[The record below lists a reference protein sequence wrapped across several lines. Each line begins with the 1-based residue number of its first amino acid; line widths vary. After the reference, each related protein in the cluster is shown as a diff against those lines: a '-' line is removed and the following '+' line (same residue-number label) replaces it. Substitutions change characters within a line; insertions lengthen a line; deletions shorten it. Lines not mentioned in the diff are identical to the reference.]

1 MKMIAIQ
8 PTISAQSILHR
19 YFGYS
24 SFRPL
29 QEDIIERICSNRDC
43 LVLMPTGGGKSLC
56 FQVPALLKSGTALVI
71 SPLLSLMKDQVDAL
85 CANGIEAATWN
96 SSTSIDEETYI
107 FEACRTGKMKLLYVS
122 PERLNTLLNKYLSD
136 IEWSLFAIDEAHCI
150 SNWGH
155 DFRPEYTNLLS
166 LKSKFPKIPII
177 ALTATADASTR
188 EDIIKQLNL
197 KDVQQF
203 IASFD
208 RPNLSLAI
216 RGEIKKEAKD
226 LEIVRFIQKRKNQSG
241 IIYCSSRQKTEDLSR
256 YLRNQGVLSEHYHAG
271 MEYQYRVRVQD
282 NFIHDRTNVICATI
296 AFGMG
301 IDKSDVRFV
310 IHYNLPNSLESYY
323 QEIGR
328 AGRDGMP
335 AETQLY
341 FSKSDF
347 SLQRKYALQS
357 GQIQLNLQKLGLL
370 KEFVESTS
378 CRRKLLLHY
387 FQESHPGKCGNCDS
401 CLKLNNHLHV
411 VYEQEEQSYSTN
423 ALWEYLK
430 NTRSILAKQE
440 RKPAYI
446 IFSDR
451 TLNEMLSIQPTSL
464 YSITEVIGMSE
475 TKFRKYGQTFFLEL
489 SRWYRNQGLS
499 QAKESVL
506 QSWLLLR
513 EGKSVN
519 EIANIRCL
527 SVGNIYQH
535 AEVLYRMEF
544 PLNTTVFLSEEKRKR
559 IDSMFYEFHHQGK
572 RKAIYDYFK
581 GEISYQEISFY
592 LITSVDS
599 L

>member
-1 MKMIAIQ
+1 MITIQ
-8 PTISAQSILHR
+8 PSISAQSVLHR

-56 FQVPALLKSGTALVI
+56 FQVPALLKSGTALVV

-85 CANGIEAATWN
+85 CANGIDAATWN
-96 SSTSIDEETYI
+96 SSTTADEEAYI
-107 FEACRTGKMKLLYVS
+107 FEACRIGTMKLLYVS
-122 PERLNTLLNKYLSD
+122 PERLHTLLNKYLID
-136 IEWSLFAIDEAHCI
+136 IDWSLFAIDEAHCI

-155 DFRPEYTNLLS
+155 DFRPDYTNLS
-166 LKSKFPKIPII
+166 ALKSKFPKVPII
-177 ALTATADASTR
+177 ALTATADVTTR
-188 EDIIKQLNL
+188 EDIVKQLNL
-197 KDVQQF
+197 NDAQQF

-216 RGEIKKEAKD
+216 RGEIKKEVKD
-226 LEIVRFIQKRKNQSG
+226 LEIVRFIQKRRNQSG

-256 YLRNQGVLSEHYHAG
+256 YLRNQGISSEHYHAG

-310 IHYNLPNSLESYY
+310 VHYNLPNSLESYY

-335 AETQLY
+335 AETLLY

-370 KEFVESTS
+370 KEFVESST

-387 FQESHPGKCGNCDS
+387 FQETHPGNCGNCDS
-401 CLKLNNHLHV
+401 CLQENNQLNV
-411 VYEQEEQSYSTN
+411 VYERDKKPYSKN
-423 ALWEYLK
+423 ALWEHLK
-430 NTRSILAKQE
+430 NTRSTLAKQE

-451 TLNEMLSIQPTSL
+451 TLNEMLSIQPTAL

-475 TKFRKYGQTFFLEL
+475 TKFRKYGQTFFIEL
-489 SRWYRNQGLS
+489 SRWYRNHEIS
-499 QAKESVL
+499 QPKESVL
-506 QSWLLLR
+506 LTWLLLR
-513 EGKSVN
+513 EGKSVD
-519 EIANIRCL
+519 EIADIRSL
-527 SVGNIYQH
+527 SQGNIYQH
-535 AEVLYRMEF
+535 AEVLYRIDYPFNKSM
-544 PLNTTVFLSEEKRKR
+544 FLTEVKRKKL
-559 IDSMFYEFHHQGK
+559 DSMIYEFNHQGK

-581 GEISYQEISFY
+581 GEITYPEISFY
-592 LITSVDS
+592 LISSVDS
-599 L
+599 I

>member
-1 MKMIAIQ
+1 MIAIH
-8 PTISAQSILHR
+8 TSISAQSVLHR

-56 FQVPALLKSGTALVI
+56 FQVPALLKSGTALVV

-85 CANGIEAATWN
+85 CANGIDAATWN
-96 SSTSIDEETYI
+96 SSTSADEEAYI
-107 FEACRTGKMKLLYVS
+107 FEACRNGTMKLLYVS
-122 PERLNTLLNKYLSD
+122 PERLHTLLNKYLFD
-136 IEWSLFAIDEAHCI
+136 IDWSLFAIDEAHCI

-155 DFRPEYTNLLS
+155 DFRPDYTNLS
-166 LKSKFPKIPII
+166 ALKSKFPKVPII
-177 ALTATADASTR
+177 ALTATADVNTR
-188 EDIIKQLNL
+188 EDIVKQLNL
-197 KDVQQF
+197 NDAQQF

-216 RGEIKKEAKD
+216 RGEIKKEVKD
-226 LEIVRFIQKRKNQSG
+226 LEIVRFIKKRKNQSG

-256 YLRNQGVLSEHYHAG
+256 YLRNQGISSEHYHAG

-310 IHYNLPNSLESYY
+310 IHYNLPNSIESYY

-370 KEFVESTS
+370 KEFVESTT

-387 FQESHPGKCGNCDS
+387 FQETHPGKCGNCDS
-401 CLKLNNHLHV
+401 CLQENNQFHLV
-411 VYEQEEQSYSTN
+411 FEGNEKNYSKN
-423 ALWEYLK
+423 GLWEHLK
-430 NTRSILAKQE
+430 NTRSALAKQE

-451 TLNEMLSIQPTSL
+451 TLNEMLSIQPIAL

-475 TKFRKYGQTFFLEL
+475 NKFRKYGQTFFIEL
-489 SRWYRNQGLS
+489 SRWYRNHEIS
-499 QAKESVL
+499 QPKESVL
-506 QSWLLLR
+506 LTWLLLR
-513 EGKSVN
+513 EGKSVD
-519 EIANIRCL
+519 EIADIRSL
-527 SVGNIYQH
+527 SQGNIYQH
-535 AEVLYRMEF
+535 AEVLYRIDY
-544 PLNTTVFLSEEKRKR
+544 PIDKSLFLSEVKRKKL
-559 IDSMFYEFHHQGK
+559 DSMFYEFNHQGK

-581 GEISYQEISFY
+581 GEITYPEISFY
-592 LITSVDS
+592 LISSVDS
-599 L
+599 I

>member
-1 MKMIAIQ
+1 MIAIH
-8 PTISAQSILHR
+8 PSISAQSVLHR

-56 FQVPALLKSGTALVI
+56 FQVPALLKSGTALVV

-96 SSTSIDEETYI
+96 SSTSADEEAYI
-107 FEACRTGKMKLLYVS
+107 FEACRNGTMKLLYVS
-122 PERLNTLLNKYLSD
+122 PERLHTLLNKYLID
-136 IEWSLFAIDEAHCI
+136 IDWSLFAIDEAHCI

-155 DFRPEYTNLLS
+155 DFRPDYTNLS
-166 LKSKFPKIPII
+166 ALKSKFPQVPII
-177 ALTATADASTR
+177 ALTATADVTTR
-188 EDIIKQLNL
+188 EDIVKQLNL
-197 KDVQQF
+197 NDAQQF

-216 RGEIKKEAKD
+216 RGEIKKEVKD
-226 LEIVRFIQKRKNQSG
+226 LEIVRFIQKRRNQSG

-256 YLRNQGVLSEHYHAG
+256 YLRNQGISSEHYHAG
-271 MEYQYRVRVQD
+271 MEYKYRVRVQD
-282 NFIHDRTNVICATI
+282 NFIHDRTNVISATI

-335 AETQLY
+335 AETLLY

-370 KEFVESTS
+370 KEFVESTA

-387 FQESHPGKCGNCDS
+387 FQETHPGKCGNCDS
-401 CLKLNNHLHV
+401 CLQENNQLHV
-411 VYEQEEQSYSTN
+411 VYERDEKPYSKN
-423 ALWEYLK
+423 VLWEHLK
-430 NTRSILAKQE
+430 NTRSTLAKQE

-451 TLNEMLSIQPTSL
+451 TLNEMLSIQPTAL
-464 YSITEVIGMSE
+464 FSITEVIGMSE
-475 TKFRKYGQTFFLEL
+475 NKFRKYGQTFFIEL
-489 SRWYRNQGLS
+489 SRWYRNHEIS
-499 QAKESVL
+499 QPKESVL
-506 QSWLLLR
+506 LTWLLLR
-513 EGKSVN
+513 EGKSVD
-519 EIANIRCL
+519 EIADIRSL
-527 SVGNIYQH
+527 SQGNIYQH
-535 AEVLYRMEF
+535 AEVLYRIDYPF
-544 PLNTTVFLSEEKRKR
+544 NKSLFLNEVKRKKL
-559 IDSMFYEFHHQGK
+559 DSMFYEFNHQGK
-572 RKAIYDYFK
+572 RKAIFDYFK
-581 GEISYQEISFY
+581 GEITYPEISFY
-592 LITSVDS
+592 LISSVDS
-599 L
+599 I

>member
-1 MKMIAIQ
+1 MIAIH
-8 PTISAQSILHR
+8 PTISAQSVLHR

-56 FQVPALLKSGTALVI
+56 FQVPALLKSGTALVV

-85 CANGIEAATWN
+85 CANGIDAATWN
-96 SSTSIDEETYI
+96 SSTSADEEAYI
-107 FEACRTGKMKLLYVS
+107 FEACRNGTMKLLYVS
-122 PERLNTLLNKYLSD
+122 PERLHTLLNKYLFD
-136 IEWSLFAIDEAHCI
+136 IDWSLFAIDEAHCI

-155 DFRPEYTNLLS
+155 DFRPDYTNLS
-166 LKSKFPKIPII
+166 ALKSKFPKVPII
-177 ALTATADASTR
+177 ALTATADVTTR
-188 EDIIKQLNL
+188 EDIVKQLNL
-197 KDVQQF
+197 SDAQQF

-216 RGEIKKEAKD
+216 RGEIKKDVKD
-226 LEIVRFIQKRKNQSG
+226 LEIVRFIQKRRNQSG

-256 YLRNQGVLSEHYHAG
+256 YLLNQGILSEHYHAG

-335 AETQLY
+335 AETLLY

-357 GQIQLNLQKLGLL
+357 GQIQFNLQKLGLL
-370 KEFVESTS
+370 KEFVESTT

-387 FQESHPGKCGNCDS
+387 FQETHPGKCGNCDS
-401 CLKLNNHLHV
+401 CLQENNQLHV
-411 VYEQEEQSYSTN
+411 VYERDEKTYSKN
-423 ALWEYLK
+423 ALWEHLK
-430 NTRSILAKQE
+430 NTRSALAKQE

-451 TLNEMLSIQPTSL
+451 TLNEMLSIQPTAL

-475 TKFRKYGQTFFLEL
+475 NKFRKYGQTFFIEL
-489 SRWYRNQGLS
+489 SRWYRNHEIS
-499 QAKESVL
+499 QPKESVL
-506 QSWLLLR
+506 LTWLLLR
-513 EGKSVN
+513 EGKSVD
-519 EIANIRCL
+519 EIADIRSL
-527 SVGNIYQH
+527 SQGNIYQH
-535 AEVLYRMEF
+535 AEVLYRIDYPF
-544 PLNTTVFLSEEKRKR
+544 DKSLFLTEVKRNKL
-559 IDSMFYEFHHQGK
+559 DSMFFEFNHQGK
-572 RKAIYDYFK
+572 RKAIFDYFK
-581 GEISYQEISFY
+581 GEITYPEISFY
-592 LITSVDS
+592 LISSVDS
-599 L
+599 I

>member
-1 MKMIAIQ
+1 MIAIH
-8 PTISAQSILHR
+8 PTISAQSVLHR

-96 SSTSIDEETYI
+96 SSSSTNEEAFI
-107 FEACRTGKMKLLYVS
+107 FEACRNGTMKLLYVS
-122 PERLNTLLNKYLSD
+122 PERLHTLLNKYLID
-136 IEWSLFAIDEAHCI
+136 IDWSLFAIDEAHCI

-155 DFRPEYTNLLS
+155 DFRPDYTNLS
-166 LKSKFPKIPII
+166 ALKSKFPKVPII
-177 ALTATADASTR
+177 ALTATADVNTR
-188 EDIIKQLNL
+188 EDIVKQLNL
-197 KDVQQF
+197 NDAQQF

-208 RPNLSLAI
+208 RPNLSLGI
-216 RGEIKKEAKD
+216 RGEIKKEVKD

-256 YLRNQGVLSEHYHAG
+256 YLRNQGILSEHYHAG

-310 IHYNLPNSLESYY
+310 IHYNLPNSIESYY

-370 KEFVESTS
+370 KEFVESTT

-387 FQESHPGKCGNCDS
+387 FQETHPGKCGNCDS
-401 CLKLNNHLHV
+401 CLQENNQFHLV
-411 VYEQEEQSYSTN
+411 FEGNEKNYSKN
-423 ALWEYLK
+423 GLWEHLK
-430 NTRSILAKQE
+430 NTRSALAKQE

-451 TLNEMLSIQPTSL
+451 TLNEMLSIQPIAL

-475 TKFRKYGQTFFLEL
+475 NKFRKYGQTFFIEL
-489 SRWYRNQGLS
+489 SRWYRNHEIS
-499 QAKESVL
+499 QPKESIL
-506 QSWLLLR
+506 QTWLLLR
-513 EGKSVN
+513 EGKSVD
-519 EIANIRCL
+519 EIADIRSL
-527 SVGNIYQH
+527 SQGNIYQH
-535 AEVLYRMEF
+535 AEVLFRIDYPF
-544 PLNTTVFLSEEKRKR
+544 NKSVFLSEVKRKKL
-559 IDSMFYEFHHQGK
+559 DSMFYEFNHQGK

-581 GEISYQEISFY
+581 GEITYPEISFY
-592 LITSVDS
+592 LISSVDS
-599 L
+599 I

>member
-1 MKMIAIQ
+1 MIAIQ
-8 PTISAQSILHR
+8 PTISAQSVLHR

-24 SFRPL
+24 QFRPL

-56 FQVPALLKSGTALVI
+56 FQVPALLKSGTALVV
-71 SPLLSLMKDQVDAL
+71 SPLLSLMKDQVDSL
-85 CANGIEAATWN
+85 CANGIDAATWN
-96 SSTSIDEETYI
+96 SSTSADDEVRI
-107 FEACRTGKMKLLYVS
+107 FEACRNGTMKLLYVS
-122 PERLNTLLNKYLSD
+122 PERLHSLLNHYLME
-136 IEWSLFAIDEAHCI
+136 INWSLIAIDEAHCI

-155 DFRPEYTNLLS
+155 DFRPEYTNLLA
-166 LKSKFPKIPII
+166 LKSKFPDVPII
-177 ALTATADASTR
+177 ALTATADATTR

-197 KDVQQF
+197 KNAERF

-208 RPNLSLAI
+208 RPNLTLVI
-216 RGEIKKEAKD
+216 RGELMKEVKD
-226 LEIVRFIQKRKNQSG
+226 GEISRFIQKRKKKCG
-241 IIYCSSRQKTEDLSR
+241 IIYCSSRKKTEELSY
-256 YLRNQGVLSEHYHAG
+256 YLRKQGILSEYYHAG
-271 MEYQYRVRVQD
+271 MEYRNREIVQD
-282 NFIHDRTNVICATI
+282 NFIHDRTHIICATI

-301 IDKSDVRFV
+301 IDKPDVRFV

-335 AETQLY
+335 AETMLY
-341 FSKSDF
+341 YSKSDL
-347 SLQRKYALQS
+347 SLQRKYAFQS
-357 GQIQLNLQKLGLL
+357 GQKHLNLQKLGLL
-370 KEFVESTS
+370 KEFVESNT

-387 FQESHPGKCGNCDS
+387 FQETHPGNCGNCDV
-401 CLKLNNHLHV
+401 CLHQYNHIHV
-411 VYEQEEQSYSTN
+411 AHERAEMLYSKVE
-423 ALWEYLK
+423 LLDHLK
-430 NTRSILAKQE
+430 NIRGVLAKQE
-440 RKPAYI
+440 SKPAYI
-446 IFSDR
+446 IFNDASLD
-451 TLNEMLSIQPTSL
+451 EMISIPANALYRLSK
-464 YSITEVIGMSE
+464 VVGMSE
-475 TKFRKYGQTFFLEL
+475 NKFRKYGRTFFLEL
-489 SRWYRNQGLS
+489 SRWYRNQGVN
-499 QAKESVL
+499 QAKDSVL

-513 EGKSVN
+513 EGKSIQ

-544 PLNTTVFLSEEKRKR
+544 PLNTSVFLSDEKRKR

-592 LITSVDS
+592 LITSVDT

>member
-1 MKMIAIQ
+1 MIAIH
-8 PTISAQSILHR
+8 PSISAQSVLHR

-56 FQVPALLKSGTALVI
+56 FQVPALLKSGTALVV

-96 SSTSIDEETYI
+96 SSTSADEEAYI
-107 FEACRTGKMKLLYVS
+107 FEACRNGTMKLLYVS
-122 PERLNTLLNKYLSD
+122 PERLHTLLNKYLID
-136 IEWSLFAIDEAHCI
+136 IDWSLFAIDEAHCI

-155 DFRPEYTNLLS
+155 DFRPDYTNLS
-166 LKSKFPKIPII
+166 ALKSKFPQVPII
-177 ALTATADASTR
+177 ALTATADVTTR
-188 EDIIKQLNL
+188 EDIVKQLNL
-197 KDVQQF
+197 NDAQQF

-216 RGEIKKEAKD
+216 RGEIKKEVKD
-226 LEIVRFIQKRKNQSG
+226 LEIVRFIQKRRNQSG

-256 YLRNQGVLSEHYHAG
+256 YLRNQGISSEHYHAG

-335 AETQLY
+335 AETLLY

-370 KEFVESTS
+370 KEFVESTA

-387 FQESHPGKCGNCDS
+387 FQETHPGKCGNCDS
-401 CLKLNNHLHV
+401 CLQENNQLHV
-411 VYEQEEQSYSTN
+411 VYERDEKPYSKN
-423 ALWEYLK
+423 VLWEHLK
-430 NTRSILAKQE
+430 NTRSTLAKQE

-451 TLNEMLSIQPTSL
+451 TLNEMLSIQPTAL
-464 YSITEVIGMSE
+464 FSITEVIGMSE
-475 TKFRKYGQTFFLEL
+475 NKFRKYGQTFFIEL
-489 SRWYRNQGLS
+489 SRWYRNHEIS
-499 QAKESVL
+499 QPKESVL
-506 QSWLLLR
+506 LTWLLLR
-513 EGKSVN
+513 EGKSVD
-519 EIANIRCL
+519 EIADIRSL
-527 SVGNIYQH
+527 SQGNIYQH
-535 AEVLYRMEF
+535 AEVLYRIDYPF
-544 PLNTTVFLSEEKRKR
+544 NKSLFLNEVKRKKL
-559 IDSMFYEFHHQGK
+559 DSMFYEFNHQGK
-572 RKAIYDYFK
+572 RKAIFDYFK
-581 GEISYQEISFY
+581 GEITYPEISFY
-592 LITSVDS
+592 LISSVDS
-599 L
+599 I

>member
-1 MKMIAIQ
+1 MIAIQ
-8 PTISAQSILHR
+8 PAISAQSVLHR

-56 FQVPALLKSGTALVI
+56 FQVPALLKSGTALVV

-96 SSTSIDEETYI
+96 SSTSVDEEAYI
-107 FEACRTGKMKLLYVS
+107 FEACQNGTMKLLYVS
-122 PERLNTLLNKYLSD
+122 PERLHTLLNKYLLD
-136 IEWSLFAIDEAHCI
+136 IDWSLIAIDEAHCI

-208 RPNLSLAI
+208 RPNISLAI
-216 RGEIKKEAKD
+216 RGEIKKEVKD
-226 LEIVRFIQKRKNQSG
+226 LEIARFIQKRKKQSG

-256 YLRNQGVLSEHYHAG
+256 YLRNQGIVSEHYHAG
-271 MEYQYRVRVQD
+271 MEYQNRVHVQD

-335 AETQLY
+335 AETLLY

-370 KEFVESTS
+370 KEFVESST

-387 FQESHPGKCGNCDS
+387 FQETHPGKCGNCDS
-401 CLKLNNHLHV
+401 CLKQNNHLHV
-411 VYEQEEQSYSTN
+411 VYERDEQSYSKNT
-423 ALWEYLK
+423 LWQHLK
-430 NTRSILAKQE
+430 NTRSALAKQE

-451 TLNEMLSIQPTSL
+451 TLNEMLSIQPTAL
-464 YSITEVIGMSE
+464 YSITDVIGMSE
-475 TKFRKYGQTFFLEL
+475 NKFRKYGQAFFIEL
-489 SRWYRNQGLS
+489 SRWYRNQEIS
-499 QAKESVL
+499 QPKESVL
-506 QSWLLLR
+506 LTWLLLR
-513 EGKSVN
+513 EGKSVD
-519 EIANIRCL
+519 EIADIRSL
-527 SVGNIYQH
+527 SQGNIYQH
-535 AEVLYRMEF
+535 AEVLDRIDYPF
-544 PLNTTVFLSEEKRKR
+544 DKSLFLTEVKRNKL
-559 IDSMFYEFHHQGK
+559 DSMFYEFNHQGK
-572 RKAIYDYFK
+572 RKAIFDYFK
-581 GEISYQEISFY
+581 GEISYPEISFY
-592 LITSVDS
+592 LISSVDS
-599 L
+599 I